1 MYNNYI
7 PLFEFSVVETLLSIF
22 IILLSVVIFIAI
34 SLKYRNNYYEGLLVF
49 SLHSIWSVIF
59 LVLSQY
65 YGFSDSSGWYTDSYD
80 KLGFGEYP
88 KDIFNFITILII
100 I

>member
-34 SLKYRNNYYEGLLVF
+34 SLKYRNNYHEGLLVF

-65 YGFSDSSGWYTDSYD
+65 YGFQILQVGTRTLMIIRFWRISKRYFSISSLFS
-80 KLGFGEYP
+80 
-88 KDIFNFITILII
+88 
-100 I
+100 